1 MTELHA
7 GAETDALGSRLPA
20 EPSRTEPDPDGPGVG
35 AGDPAAATL
44 DEAPLEAPAVA
55 PAEPTDGRDVALG
68 ATSVASAP
76 PAESLGLPAEEPP
89 AEVPPTAEGPAAPT
103 SPAEA
108 PRRGPASDRP
118 SVATWLARSLRAA
131 GLRYAFTVPG
141 ESFLPLLDAL
151 DAVGVAVVA
160 TRHEA
165 GAGFMAEAYGQLT
178 GRPAAVIVTRAV
190 GAGNLAIALHTAYAD
205 STPLLAIA
213 GQVERPFLGREAFQE
228 ADLVGTVGGLA
239 KWAAEPAAVG
249 ELPALLDEGLRQAT
263 SGRPG
268 PVLLSIPAD
277 LFDEPLEAPVLE
289 RPAVPSAGLRP
300 DPVLVRSI
308 LQLLACAERPVILA
322 GGGVLRA
329 RCSTDLVRIAELLR
343 VPIVAAWRRGDVV
356 PNDHPLYL
364 GMAGHGAPATVRER
378 LRTADAL
385 LVIGC
390 RLNEVTTY
398 GYEIPAPGTRWAHVD
413 VEPRGGRAGLR
424 PPDLALAVDARA
436 FLRAAVNRLAN
447 GVLDAAVADARAE
460 RNARDRA
467 AFEAASV
474 IDGGDWTGPGV
485 HPGRVVAT
493 LRRVLPDAAILVTD
507 AGNFAGWAARGF
519 RFRRPGTFLGPTSGA
534 MGYAVPAAVA
544 AALIH
549 RDRPVVALV
558 GDGGMAM
565 TMAELETAV
574 RERVRP
580 IVVVFD
586 NERYGMIRM
595 HQDDRGDSTG
605 VATDLGPV
613 DFAAVGRALG
623 GRGVRVEAD
632 GEFEPALR
640 EALAADRP
648 TVLHLVLD
656 RRWVSVNDHPF
667 AAG

>member
-1 MTELHA
+1 MTEQHA
-7 GAETDALGSRLPA
+7 GAESETIGSRVPA
-20 EPSRTEPDPDGPGVG
+20 EPRSRIDATSATVPPAPPPIEPAAPATDSTDDRDGHSAAPPPDPGEDRP
-35 AGDPAAATL
+35 PT
-44 DEAPLEAPAVA
+44 APAV
-55 PAEPTDGRDVALG
+55 T
-68 ATSVASAP
+68 
-76 PAESLGLPAEEPP
+76 
-89 AEVPPTAEGPAAPT
+89 TAETEPG
-103 SPAEA
+103 A
-108 PRRGPASDRP
+108 PRRRSEPEAP
-118 SVATWLARSLRAA
+118 SSAAAWLARSLRAA

-151 DAVGVAVVA
+151 DAVGVTVVA
-160 TRHEA
+160 TRHES

-178 GRPAAVIVTRAV
+178 GRPAAAIVTRAV
-190 GAGNLAIALHTAYAD
+190 GASNLAIALHTAYAD

-213 GQVERPFLGREAFQE
+213 GGVERSLRGREAFQE
-228 ADLVGTVGGLA
+228 ADLVGTIGGLA
-239 KWAAEPAAVG
+239 KWAAEPAGAAD
-249 ELPALLDEGLRQAT
+249 LPDLVDEALRQAT
-263 SGRPG
+263 GGRPG
-268 PVLLSIPAD
+268 PVLLSIPEDVFA
-277 LFDEPLEAPVLE
+277 EPLGAPLVE
-289 RPAVPSAGLRP
+289 RPPAPTAGLRP

-329 RCSTDLVRIAELLR
+329 RCSTDLVRLAELLR

-364 GMAGHGAPATVRER
+364 GMAGHGAPPTVRER
-378 LRTADAL
+378 LRNADAL
-385 LVIGC
+385 LVLGC

-413 VEPRGGRAGLR
+413 VAPRGGRAGLR

-436 FLRAAVNRLAN
+436 FLRAALNRLAN
-447 GVLDAAVADARAE
+447 GVLDAATADARSE

-467 AFEAASV
+467 AYEAASIV
-474 IDGGDWTGPGV
+474 DAGEWTGPGV

-493 LRRVLPDAAILVTD
+493 LRRVLPDPAILVTD

-519 RFRRPGTFLGPTSGA
+519 RFRQPGTFLGPTSGA

-544 AALIH
+544 AALVH

-595 HQDDRGDSTG
+595 YQDGATG
-605 VATDLGPV
+605 ARPVATDLGPV
-613 DFAAVGRALG
+613 DFAAIGRALG
-623 GRGVRVEAD
+623 GRGVRIERDVD
-632 GEFEPALR
+632 FEPALR
-640 EALAADRP
+640 EALTADRP
-648 TVLHLVLD
+648 TVLHCLVD

-667 AAG
+667 APR

>member
-1 MTELHA
+1 MTDHAA
-7 GAETDALGSRLPA
+7 GAEADQVGPRLPA
-20 EPSRTEPDPDGPGVG
+20 EPDPIGSSGP
-35 AGDPAAATL
+35 ADDPEVAVAETADAAAQPDRPLQAGSLLETAAL
-44 DEAPLEAPAVA
+44 ADEAES
-55 PAEPTDGRDVALG
+55 TDGRQ
-68 ATSVASAP
+68 P
-76 PAESLGLPAEEPP
+76 
-89 AEVPPTAEGPAAPT
+89 GPAGHGAARWSEPGGPRPSEAAPAAEPGRSRAEA
-103 SPAEA
+103 SPATA
-108 PRRGPASDRP
+108 A
-118 SVATWLARSLRAA
+118 VWLARALRSV
-131 GLRYAFTVPG
+131 GLRFAFTVPG

-151 DAVGVAVVA
+151 DQVGVAVVA

-178 GRPAAVIVTRAV
+178 GRPAAAIVTRAV
-190 GAGNLAIALHTAYAD
+190 GAANLAIALHTARAD
-205 STPLLAIA
+205 SAPLVAIA

-228 ADLVGTVGGLA
+228 ADLAGSIGAWT
-239 KWAAEPAAVG
+239 KWAAEARSAA
-249 ELPALLDEGLRQAT
+249 ELPALLAEAIRQAT

-277 LFDEPLEAPVLE
+277 VFEDPVAAPVPE
-289 RPAVPSAGLRP
+289 RPPMAAAGSIRP

-329 RCSTDLVRIAELLR
+329 RCSTDLVRLAELLR
-343 VPIVAAWRRGDVV
+343 VPIIAAWRRGDVV

-364 GMAGHGAPATVRER
+364 GMAGHGAPPTVRER
-378 LRTADAL
+378 LRSADAL

-398 GYEIPAPGTRWAHVD
+398 GYEIPGPGTRWAHVD

-424 PPDLALAVDARA
+424 APDLALAVDARA
-436 FLRAAVNRLAN
+436 FLRAALGRLAN
-447 GVLDAAVADARAE
+447 GVLDAAVADGRAA
-460 RNARDRA
+460 RNARDRS
-467 AFEAASV
+467 AFEAASRV
-474 IDGGDWTGPGV
+474 DVGDWSGPGV
-485 HPGRVVAT
+485 HPGRLVAT
-493 LRRVLPDAAILVTD
+493 LRRVLPETAILVTD

-519 RFRRPGTFLGPTSGA
+519 RFQRPGTFLGPTSGA

-580 IVVVFD
+580 IVIVFD

-595 HQDDRGDSTG
+595 HQDERPGSRA
-605 VATDLGPV
+605 VATDLGPI
-613 DFAAVGRALG
+613 DFAAIGRALG
-623 GRGVRVEAD
+623 GRGVRIETDAQ
-632 GEFEPALR
+632 FEPALR
-640 EALAADRP
+640 EALGADRP
-648 TVLHLVLD
+648 TVLHCLVD
-656 RRWVSVNDHPF
+656 RRWVSVNEHPF
-667 AAG
+667 ASA

>member
-1 MTELHA
+1 MTDHVA

-20 EPSRTEPDPDGPGVG
+20 DATAAPPSIQTDGPPTD
-35 AGDPAAATL
+35 A
-44 DEAPLEAPAVA
+44 EAPAAPSDGRAASADTPIADPTLA
-55 PAEPTDGRDVALG
+55 PASPSL
-68 ATSVASAP
+68 AP
-76 PAESLGLPAEEPP
+76 SSPAPAARSEPP
-89 AEVPPTAEGPAAPT
+89 APAPRPARSAAPT
-103 SPAEA
+103 AA
-108 PRRGPASDRP
+108 A
-118 SVATWLARSLRAA
+118 WLARALRAV

-151 DAVGVAVVA
+151 DEVGIGVVA
-160 TRHEA
+160 TRHEG

-178 GRPAAVIVTRAV
+178 GRPAAAIVTRAV
-190 GAGNLAIALHTAYAD
+190 GAANLAIALHTAYAD

-213 GQVERPFLGREAFQE
+213 GQVERGFLGREAFQE
-228 ADLVGTVGGLA
+228 ADLVGSIGALT
-239 KWAAEPAAVG
+239 KWAAEAASAADLPDLLAAAV
-249 ELPALLDEGLRQAT
+249 RQAT

-268 PVLLSIPAD
+268 PVLLSIPED
-277 LFDEPLEAPVLE
+277 VFEEPLAAPLPE
-289 RPAVPSAGLRP
+289 RPTTPPTTGVRP

-329 RCSTDLVRIAELLR
+329 RCSTDLVRLAELLR

-364 GMAGHGAPATVRER
+364 GMAGHGAPTTVRER
-378 LRTADAL
+378 LRAADAL
-385 LVIGC
+385 LAVGC

-424 PPDLALAVDARA
+424 APDLALAVDART
-436 FLRAAVNRLAN
+436 FLRAALGRLAN
-447 GVLDAAVADARAE
+447 GVLDAAVADARAA
-460 RNARDRA
+460 RNAADRA

-474 IDGGDWTGPGV
+474 VDAGDWTGPGV
-485 HPGRVVAT
+485 HPGRVVTT
-493 LRRVLPDAAILVTD
+493 LRRVLPEPAILVTD

-544 AALIH
+544 AALTH

-580 IVVVFD
+580 IVLVFD

-595 HQDDRGDSTG
+595 HQDERPSSRP

-613 DFAAVGRALG
+613 DFAAIGRALG
-623 GRGVRVEAD
+623 ARGVRIETDA
-632 GEFEPALR
+632 ELEPALR
-640 EALAADRP
+640 DALAADRP
-648 TVLHLVLD
+648 TVLHLVVD
-656 RRWVSVNDHPF
+656 RRWISVNEHPF
-667 AAG
+667 TTP

>member
-1 MTELHA
+1 MTDHAA
-7 GAETDALGSRLPA
+7 GAEADRFGSRLPA
-20 EPSRTEPDPDGPGVG
+20 EPDPIGSAGPADDPGV
-35 AGDPAAATL
+35 AVAEAADAAAQPDRSLAAGSPLETAVL
-44 DEAPLEAPAVA
+44 VDEAA
-55 PAEPTDGRDVALG
+55 PTDGREPTPAGPDEPAGPEPGEALP
-68 ATSVASAP
+68 AEAAPAPEPARAKAEAP
-76 PAESLGLPAEEPP
+76 PA
-89 AEVPPTAEGPAAPT
+89 TAAA
-103 SPAEA
+103 
-108 PRRGPASDRP
+108 
-118 SVATWLARSLRAA
+118 WLARALRSA
-131 GLRYAFTVPG
+131 GLRFAFTVPG

-151 DAVGVAVVA
+151 DQVGVAVVA

-178 GRPAAVIVTRAV
+178 GRPAAAIVTRAV
-190 GAGNLAIALHTAYAD
+190 GAANLAIALHTARAD
-205 STPLLAIA
+205 SAPLVAIA

-228 ADLVGTVGGLA
+228 ADLVDSIGALT
-239 KWAAEPAAVG
+239 KWAAEARSAS
-249 ELPALLDEGLRQAT
+249 ELPTLLSEAIRQAT

-268 PVLLSIPAD
+268 PVFLSIPAD
-277 LFDEPLEAPVLE
+277 VFEDPLTAPVPE
-289 RPAVPSAGLRP
+289 RPPIPAAASVRP

-329 RCSTDLVRIAELLR
+329 RCSTDLVRLAELLR
-343 VPIVAAWRRGDVV
+343 VPIIAAWRRGDVV

-364 GMAGHGAPATVRER
+364 GMAGHGAPPTVRER
-378 LRTADAL
+378 LRNADAL

-424 PPDLALAVDARA
+424 GPDLALAADARA
-436 FLRAAVNRLAN
+436 FLRAALGRLSN
-447 GVLDAAVADARAE
+447 GVLDAAVADARAA

-467 AFEAASV
+467 AFEAASRV
-474 IDGGDWTGPGV
+474 DIGDWSGPGV
-485 HPGRVVAT
+485 HPGRVVTT
-493 LRRVLPDAAILVTD
+493 LRRVLPETAILVTD

-519 RFRRPGTFLGPTSGA
+519 RFQRPGTFLGPTSGA

-580 IVVVFD
+580 VVVVFD

-595 HQDDRGDSTG
+595 HQDERPGSRS

-613 DFAAVGRALG
+613 DFAAIGRALG
-623 GRGVRVEAD
+623 GRGVRIETDA
-632 GEFEPALR
+632 ELEPALR
-640 EALAADRP
+640 EALGSDRP
-648 TVLHLVLD
+648 TVLHCIVD
-656 RRWVSVNDHPF
+656 RRWVSVNEHPF
-667 AAG
+667 VSA